1 MCNHQ
6 VLLCFT
12 SGSSA
17 ARCASVIEYGVE
29 KFMTI
34 MHMSLEVP
42 SKHPASPRQP
52 VAAPRVSTAT
62 AASSADAYAEQP
74 ASTNTSS
81 VSTPPRSG
89 SKHHG
94 SMSMDA
100 GENWL
105 DMINSPPKPEHA
117 QVKLQHS
124 VCVLAAIDCLLYIL
138 GGISA
143 HA

>member
-1 MCNHQ
+1 

-34 MHMSLEVP
+34 MHMSLEVA

-52 VAAPRVSTAT
+52 AVAARPTAAT
-62 AASSADAYAEQP
+62 ASTSGSDAYAEQP

-89 SKHHG
+89 STHHG

-100 GENWL
+100 RENWL

-117 QVKLQHS
+117 QVELNVQ
-124 VCVLAAIDCLLYIL
+124 CVFMLY
-138 GGISA
+138 
-143 HA
+143 